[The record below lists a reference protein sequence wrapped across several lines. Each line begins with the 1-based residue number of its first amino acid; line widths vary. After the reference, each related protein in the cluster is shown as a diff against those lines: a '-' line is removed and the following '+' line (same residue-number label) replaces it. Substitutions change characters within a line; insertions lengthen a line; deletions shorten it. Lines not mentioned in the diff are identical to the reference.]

1 MTGTLPAV
9 VVPRAITGRIAQWR
23 LVAFGVLAP
32 GQVDESARP
41 PVIRY
46 CRGNRWGSC
55 LVRPDVD
62 GIRLL
67 LNIVWLVLHGWGL
80 ALAYLLA
87 GVVACL
93 LVVTIPF
100 GIASFR
106 LAGYAAWP
114 FGRTTV
120 PAPGAGAASALG
132 NVLWFLFVG
141 WWLAL
146 LHVVAGIAYCLTIIG
161 IPFGIALF
169 KLALVGLFPLGKQ
182 VVALDAP
189 QSRPAAGAS
198 QVVSPR
204 R

>member
-1 MTGTLPAV
+1 MRERLPGATRPSLV
-9 VVPRAITGRIAQWR
+9 NGVR
-23 LVAFGVLAP
+23 LV
-32 GQVDESARP
+32 
-41 PVIRY
+41 
-46 CRGNRWGSC
+46 
-55 LVRPDVD
+55 
-62 GIRLL
+62 
-67 LNIVWLVLHGWGL
+67 LNIIWLVLHGWGL

-87 GVVACL
+87 GVVACV

-120 PAPGAGAASALG
+120 RAPGAGAASALG

-146 LHVVAGIAYCLTIIG
+146 LHVAAGVAYCLTIIG

-182 VVALDAP
+182 VVSTDLPVARRTPGSSLER
-189 QSRPAAGAS
+189 SRVA
-198 QVVSPR
+198 
-204 R
+204 